1 MNDFASRVARG
12 GYATDPKYQ
21 SVLHKMIQN
30 SKLGGIIPKFQNSG
44 KFYTIKQGDTLLNI
58 AKKNNL
64 QLPQILKLNPSI
76 QDPNKI
82 QVGQQI
88 TLIPSTNQLYE
99 QTNDLIRDNL
109 SKRKGPMFFQTDL
122 EKEMEDKVQSNYY
135 DPVHFRIAFEDY
147 LPAAKYIKDEKNNTQ
162 TLTIGY
168 GNTALFDENG
178 NKQPLTPGQKISR
191 EEALLQSKRYD
202 KFVTSQEIERA
213 GLKNFS
219 KYPPQLQFVITD
231 ALYNVRNMFGNSK
244 NFKAALLQY
253 EKNQGYLDPN
263 YDYSLILRHA
273 N

>member
-109 SKRKGPMFFQTDL
+109 SKRKGPMFF
-122 EKEMEDKVQSNYY
+122 
-135 DPVHFRIAFEDY
+135 R
-147 LPAAKYIKDEKNNTQ
+147 
-162 TLTIGY
+162 
-168 GNTALFDENG
+168 
-178 NKQPLTPGQKISR
+178 
-191 EEALLQSKRYD
+191 
-202 KFVTSQEIERA
+202 
-213 GLKNFS
+213 
-219 KYPPQLQFVITD
+219 
-231 ALYNVRNMFGNSK
+231 
-244 NFKAALLQY
+244 
-253 EKNQGYLDPN
+253 
-263 YDYSLILRHA
+263 LI
-273 N
+273 